1 MHYVRTNAIDFGRF
15 PSLRLIG
22 VGVGIGIGIEKNRH
36 PKRFD
41 TDSDTGKKE
50 DVWRFFTDRNVFLN
64 SALGIRM
71 MNP

>member
-41 TDSDTGKKE
+41 TDSDTGKK
-50 DVWRFFTDRNVFLN
+50 RMYGAFLQTETCF
-64 SALGIRM
+64 
-71 MNP
+71 